1 MISFKVRIFG
11 IMFKESFPTPRSYR
25 KSYLFFIL
33 IFISLGKNN
42 FFREW
47 VPDKLF
53 NFIACLKRL
62 IFHPCLWMLDQM
74 HSFWVPLELQP
85 VSIELCKYCSKFYY
99 SVAKRKLEGISF
111 SSERNFF
118 SLKSTYIHLYLS
130 LYLYC
135 CGSFNL
141 LMYSGFTMCKF
152 LLCTAKWFSYTYTI
166 CTFFFTFFPI
176 MVYHRILTVVPCEI
190 Q

>member
-25 KSYLFFIL
+25 KSYFFFIL

-74 HSFWVPLELQP
+74 QSFWVPLELQP

-99 SVAKRKLEGISF
+99 RVAKRKLEGISF
-111 SSERNFF
+111 SSETSFLWRVLIYIYIYLCICIVVVVLIYWCIVGLQCVSSCCVQQSDSVIHILYAHSFLH
-118 SLKSTYIHLYLS
+118 SLPLWSITGYWL
-130 LYLYC
+130 
-135 CGSFNL
+135 
-141 LMYSGFTMCKF
+141 
-152 LLCTAKWFSYTYTI
+152 
-166 CTFFFTFFPI
+166 
-176 MVYHRILTVVPCEI
+176 
-190 Q
+190 